1 MAQDS
6 PRGDHAVKLDLRGR
20 EVWVLRQSWSAA
32 HEDLEKAHLSYE
44 RALSIAVDADP
55 LNSRGIIALQRSGKN
70 YAKAVARH
78 SNAVMA
84 WLALVDRRR

>member
-1 MAQDS
+1 MSDANGEFD
-6 PRGDHAVKLDLRGR
+6 
-20 EVWVLRQSWSAA
+20 
-32 HEDLEKAHLSYE
+32 KAHLSYE
-44 RALSIAVDADP
+44 HALSIAVDADP
-55 LNSRGIIALQRSGKN
+55 LNSRCIVALQRSGKI